1 MAMTGNDRS
10 GVEPELGDADASY
23 TSMLSRDEHTH
34 NSTRA
39 GSDAVVERAGSGVT
53 RNRRVAGAG
62 VLGSG
67 VAMVCQL
74 EKGSRSV
81 AFPVYCCS
89 RSCEPAASIFS
100 SIAADVPVWYY

>member
-1 MAMTGNDRS
+1 MTGNDRS

-23 TSMLSRDEHTH
+23 TSMRSRDEHTH

-74 EKGSRSV
+74 EKGSVVCCFPRLLLQSV
-81 AFPVYCCS
+81 V
-89 RSCEPAASIFS
+89 
-100 SIAADVPVWYY
+100 